1 MNKQLL
7 KKLATMEKTKA
18 SNDDLIELNKLGISM
33 QEAVGMLIAIAN
45 ETIVGYK
52 HPAVKTEVSAESIA
66 ELEEYGYNVTDI
78 AKHFGVSRQTIY
90 NRKKYGDAYL
100 IG

>member
-1 MNKQLL
+1 MNKQLVSM
-7 KKLATMEKTKA
+7 LATMNKVKA
-18 SNDDLIELNKLGISM
+18 SNDDLIELNKLGINM

-45 ETIVGYK
+45 ETIVGYR
-52 HPAVKTEVSAESIA
+52 HPAAKIEVSVDAIT
-66 ELEEYGYNVTDI
+66 ELEQYGFNVTDI

-100 IG
+100 ID

>member
-1 MNKQLL
+1 MNKQLIARL
-7 KKLATMEKTKA
+7 QSMNKTKA
-18 SNDDLIELNKLGISM
+18 SNEDLIELNKLGINM

-45 ETIVGYK
+45 ETIVGYR
-52 HPAVKTEVSAESIA
+52 HPAAKTEVSAESIA

-78 AKHFGVSRQTIY
+78 AKYFGVSRQTIY

-100 IG
+100 ID